1 MQLTKLS
8 LVAAVVVGLSTSAM
22 AADTLVD
29 AFKNG
34 KVNGELRA
42 WYWDKTAEDTKKNN
56 ENITNFAIELGYVT
70 DSFYGFRLGATF
82 QGNATPWAEENAK
95 TLYADEQAASGSVL
109 SEAYIGYK
117 LGKTDVKV
125 GRQYINTPLV
135 GGNYTRI
142 FKESFQGV
150 TITNTDLPQTTLF
163 AGYANKF
170 QGRTSGIRSTKID
183 DAGDAPKFEKRLVM
197 GGGGTSPKSHAFD
210 ELFYLGATNK
220 SIQNL
225 TLTGQYALIK
235 DVTIDGK
242 TATDDIDLFYAE
254 ANYVLPLSGFK
265 LGFDLNYRA
274 SKTGAELDKE
284 YNFDGDMWA
293 GRISISELY
302 GFGAS
307 FAASTVSSNDSVIV
321 SAGNGGDTYTG
332 MLIRGPFMF
341 TPLAGMDTY
350 KLQADYDFSKV
361 GVKGLKLIGQYVW
374 ADQDRPSENTPGT
387 AKGTKADFKGYA
399 LAANYNVPFVK
410 GLFTQ
415 LIWTSLEKEAFAANS
430 NDGKKT
436 DTDELWFKAN
446 YKF

>member
-42 WYWDKTAEDTKKNN
+42 WYWDKTAEGTKENN

-163 AGYANKF
+163 AGYADKF
-170 QGRTSGIRSTKID
+170 QGRTSNVSGD
-183 DAGDAPKFEKRLVM
+183 GLGDAPKF
-197 GGGGTSPKSHAFD
+197 
-210 ELFYLGATNK
+210 
-220 SIQNL
+220 
-225 TLTGQYALIK
+225 K
-235 DVTIDGK
+235 D
-242 TATDDIDLFYAE
+242 
-254 ANYVLPLSGFK
+254 K
-265 LGFDLNYRA
+265 LLNFR
-274 SKTGAELDKE
+274 T
-284 YNFDGDMWA
+284 
-293 GRISISELY
+293 
-302 GFGAS
+302 
-307 FAASTVSSNDSVIV
+307 
-321 SAGNGGDTYTG
+321 
-332 MLIRGPFMF
+332 
-341 TPLAGMDTY
+341 
-350 KLQADYDFSKV
+350 
-361 GVKGLKLIGQYVW
+361 
-374 ADQDRPSENTPGT
+374 
-387 AKGTKADFKGYA
+387 
-399 LAANYNVPFVK
+399 
-410 GLFTQ
+410 
-415 LIWTSLEKEAFAANS
+415 
-430 NDGKKT
+430 
-436 DTDELWFKAN
+436 
-446 YKF
+446 